1 MNQKVYITKNIVSNE
16 EINSENKTTNENPPQ
31 FISDAVANKLM
42 NEKEPNKRETN
53 VSSIFKK
60 SEEIFPNRS
69 EKQKDHLNDF
79 LLKTIS
85 QDPHPWDKR
94 AKVTFKFA
102 KKSSIPNK
110 PRELL
115 GVHGTLR
122 KKRGEP

>member
-1 MNQKVYITKNIVSNE
+1 MYITKNIVSNE

-60 SEEIFPNRS
+60 SKEIFPNRS

-102 KKSSIPNK
+102 KKSSIPK
-110 PRELL
+110 QTSRIIMCVRYIKEK
-115 GVHGTLR
+115 TW
-122 KKRGEP
+122 

>member
-1 MNQKVYITKNIVSNE
+1 
-16 EINSENKTTNENPPQ
+16 
-31 FISDAVANKLM
+31 M

-60 SEEIFPNRS
+60 SKEIFPNRS

-102 KKSSIPNK
+102 KKSSIPK
-110 PRELL
+110 QTSRIIMCVRYIKEK
-115 GVHGTLR
+115 TW
-122 KKRGEP
+122 